1 LRSGW
6 QHGWVWVTSALSE
19 KFVQSIARLQC
30 KPFDC
35 GRRGDLRS
43 GRHRI
48 FDANF
53 RDGALAVRFTIE
65 RIRTLVLVAGGLLL
79 VSLGVFLVMAKW
91 KSRLG
96 HHDLPQRLAKEIQQ
110 EANGF
115 TFVHTF
121 GAHSQY
127 RIHASKEV
135 QLRDN
140 RILLHDV
147 RIELYGEDGSR
158 VDQIAGDE
166 FEYDQKSGL
175 AIATGPVEMVLTQP
189 SAAQKDDARARQ
201 IHVKTSGVTFD
212 RDSGMVTTAQRV
224 DFSMMQGSGSA
235 VGAIY
240 DSQSGDL
247 TLDKSVE
254 LTTERSGDSV
264 VVHAEHAEFSR
275 GADTCWMRTAI
286 AEYRGSQAQAAQAK
300 ILFREDGSAS
310 RLEATDGFTLAT
322 PTGGHLA
329 SPIGSMDFD
338 EHNQPS
344 HGHMEGGVTMDSAKN
359 GRTVHGTSPMV
370 ELEMTGKG
378 QLRHAHLERGVV
390 FTEKQDTGIRDRG
403 SGGPANAEGNA
414 LSLSRTWH
422 SPVADVDFRDAG
434 NGQVEPEHLQGSGGV
449 VITSESRRGNAPAVP
464 SKMTADQVTGEFG
477 PDSSLESITG
487 VGHAAIEQ
495 TTATGTRQ
503 TANGDRLQARFAPP
517 DAAQN
522 RGQESGVRGQKN
534 GAGEAAQ
541 LQSAEL
547 DGHVVLFEQPA
558 VKPGAQPQPAMH
570 ATAGKA
576 VYEGAGEWLHL
587 TESPRVEDG
596 GLEMTAEKVD
606 FSQQSGDA
614 FAHGNVKASWTA
626 NVTGTG
632 SGAPGKQ
639 SAGANNNASQSGTT
653 FGGTLGGNGPAH
665 VISNE
670 AQVNEST
677 GEATF
682 RGHARLWQQA
692 NSVAGPVIVL
702 NQHLQTLEARTSDAA
717 DPVRAVL
724 LNAGKQNGT
733 ADAGRDAAKDASG
746 QPAAPSVIRVRGGDL
761 WYSDVEHR
769 ALMHSGVLGAVVA
782 ETGTATSSSDE
793 VELRLMPA
801 SSHEANRG
809 AQAQV
814 DRMTALGHVVLTSQG
829 RRGTGEQLV
838 YSGASGQYV
847 LTGTAAAP
855 PKMSDPQRGTVTGE
869 TLIFDS
875 RDDSVSIEGGGHET
889 RTETTAPDAHGK

>member
-1 LRSGW
+1 
-6 QHGWVWVTSALSE
+6 
-19 KFVQSIARLQC
+19 LQ
-30 KPFDC
+30 
-35 GRRGDLRS
+35 L
-43 GRHRI
+43 
-48 FDANF
+48 
-53 RDGALAVRFTIE
+53 TIE
-65 RIRTLVLVAGGLLL
+65 RIRTLVLLAGALLL
-79 VSLGVFLVMAKW
+79 VALGVFLVSAKW
-91 KSRLG
+91 KNLLIR
-96 HHDLPQRLAKEIQQ
+96 HDIPHRLAKDIQQ

-115 TFVHTF
+115 TFVHAF

-127 RIHASKEV
+127 KIHASKEV
-135 QLRDN
+135 QLKDN
-140 RILLHDV
+140 RILLHEV
-147 RIELYGEDGSR
+147 RIELYGEDGKR
-158 VDQIAGDE
+158 VDQIDGDA

-175 AIATGPVEMVLTQP
+175 AMAEGPVEMVLTQP
-189 SAAQKDDARARQ
+189 GAAQKSNAAARQ

-212 RDSGMVTTAQRV
+212 RDTGLVTTAQRV

-235 VGAIY
+235 IGAIY
-240 DSQSGDL
+240 DSQNGYL

-254 LTTERSGDSV
+254 LTTLRSGDAV
-264 VVHAEHAEFSR
+264 VVHAQHAEFSR
-275 GADTCWMRTAI
+275 GAETCWMRTAT
-286 AEYRGSQAQAAQAK
+286 AESRGSQAQAAQVK

-322 PTGGHLA
+322 ATGGHLA
-329 SPIGSMDFD
+329 SPTGSMDFN

-344 HGHMEGGVTMDSAKN
+344 HGHMQGGVTMDSVRN

-378 QLRHAHLERGVV
+378 QLRHAHLERGVT
-390 FTEKQDTGIRDRG
+390 FTSDEASQG
-403 SGGPANAEGNA
+403 SNGKGAD
-414 LSLSRTWH
+414 LDLKRTWR
-422 SPVADVDFRDAG
+422 SPVADIDFRDAG
-434 NGQVEPEHLQGSGGV
+434 KGQVEPEHLAGSGGV
-449 VITSESRRGNAPAVP
+449 VITSESRHGNGPAVP

-487 VGHAAIEQ
+487 VGHAGIEQ

-517 DAAQN
+517 AATTNRDQATPAGKSPAGGPAGN
-522 RGQESGVRGQKN
+522 KGTRGQE
-534 GAGEAAQ
+534 AAQ
-541 LQSAEL
+541 AQSSEL

-558 VKPGAQPQPAMH
+558 VKPGAQAQPAMH

-576 VYEGAGEWLHL
+576 VYEGVGEWLHL

-596 GLEMTAEKVD
+596 GLEMTADKVD

-614 FAHGNVKASWTA
+614 FAHGNVKASWTG
-626 NVTGTG
+626 TGTGPGTG

-639 SAGANNNASQSGTT
+639 SAAASNNASQGGTT
-653 FGGTLGGNGPAH
+653 LGGGLGGTLGGNGPAH
-665 VISNE
+665 VIANE
-670 AQVNEST
+670 AQVSESTEST

-692 NSVAGPVIVL
+692 NSVSGPVIVL
-702 NQHLQTLEARTSDAA
+702 NQHLQTLEARTGDAA

-724 LNAGKQNGT
+724 LNAGEQSGT
-733 ADAGRDAAKDASG
+733 AGAGKDSSG
-746 QPAAPSVIRVRGGDL
+746 RPAAPSVIRVRGGEL
-761 WYSDVEHR
+761 SYSDAEHR

-782 ETGTATSSSDE
+782 ETGTATSSSDT

-801 SSHEANRG
+801 GSHEANRG

-814 DRMTALGHVVLTSQG
+814 DRMTATGHVVLTSQG

-847 LTGTAAAP
+847 LTGTRSAP
-855 PKMSDPQRGTVTGE
+855 PRMSDPERGSVTGE